1 MRTIKNALAADAA
14 RRDTTVVPPLG
25 EIAAAMAMFAI
36 VISVFLG

>member
-14 RRDTTVVPPLG
+14 RRDTTLVPPVG

-36 VISVFLG
+36 VLMVFLG